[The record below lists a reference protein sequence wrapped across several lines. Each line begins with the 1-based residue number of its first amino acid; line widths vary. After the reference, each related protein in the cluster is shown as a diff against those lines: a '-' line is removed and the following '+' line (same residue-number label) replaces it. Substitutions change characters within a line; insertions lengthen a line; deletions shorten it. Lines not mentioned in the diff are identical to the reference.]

1 MSKPPFADETLALSA
16 CSGGILLRHD
26 GLDYDLQC
34 QFLAD
39 AMKYTNGS
47 WRVTYMY

>member
-16 CSGGILLRHD
+16 CSGGILFHHD

-47 WRVTYMY
+47 